1 MRILLSRLT
10 LNQKL
15 AALAVALGAIAVFAR
30 PTPGGTVSIDPA
42 ELAVIVQKEVD
53 HVAPL
58 DLADWIVG
66 GRADFRLVDIRDEKA
81 FVEYHIP
88 GAENIQLARLLDAG
102 FARNEKI
109 VLYSDGGIHSA
120 QAWFLLKA
128 KGYKGVYMLRDGLD
142 GWKDQVL
149 FPVLT
154 ENPTPFQ
161 SRRDEQLKR
170 IAAHFGGQARTSSG
184 AAAAEAPKMVAMPN
198 LQMPAAGAAP
208 TGAPKKKKKEG
219 C

>member
-1 MRILLSRLT
+1 MRTLLSRLT

-15 AALAVALGAIAVFAR
+15 AALAVLLGAVAVFAR
-30 PTPGGTVSIDPA
+30 PTPGGTVSLDPA
-42 ELAVIVQKEVD
+42 ELAVIVQKEID

-58 DLADWIVG
+58 DLADWIVA
-66 GRADFRLVDIRDEKA
+66 GRADFRLVDIRDERA
-81 FVEYHIP
+81 FAEYHIP
-88 GAENIQLARLLDAG
+88 GAENVQLAQLPDAG

-128 KGYKGVYMLRDGLD
+128 KGYKRVYMLRDGLD

-149 FPVLT
+149 FPALT
-154 ENPTPFQ
+154 ESPSPFQ
-161 SRRDEQLKR
+161 ARRDEQLKR
-170 IAAHFGGQARTSSG
+170 IATHFGGQARTSSD
-184 AAAAEAPKMVAMPN
+184 AAAADAPQMIAMPT
-198 LQMPAAGAAP
+198 LQMPAAVAAP
-208 TGAPKKKKKEG
+208 AAPKKKKKEG

>member
-1 MRILLSRLT
+1 MRLLLSRLT

-15 AALAVALGAIAVFAR
+15 AALAVVLGAIAVFAR

-42 ELAVIVQKEVD
+42 ELAVIVQTEAD
-53 HVAPL
+53 HVVPP
-58 DLADWIVG
+58 DLADWIVA
-66 GRADFRLVDIRDEKA
+66 GRADFRVVDIRDEKA
-81 FVEYHIP
+81 FTEYHIP
-88 GAENIQLARLLDAG
+88 GAENVRLAQLPDAG

-184 AAAAEAPKMVAMPN
+184 ATAAEATKMVAMPN
-198 LQMPAAGAAP
+198 LRMPAAGAAP
-208 TGAPKKKKKEG
+208 KRKKKEG